1 MRRWLSIALMLVVV
15 LGLSAGCNGRIPAAI
30 RTEIDFLHTVIST
43 GVKET
48 SQIEEPAQR
57 ADKAVRALKRAEPHS
72 ENLRRWAEGE
82 DVNDGD

>member
-1 MRRWLSIALMLVVV
+1 MRRLSVILTLVVV
-15 LGLSAGCNGRIPAAI
+15 FGFVGCTRIPTAI

-48 SQIEEPAQR
+48 SQIEDSAQR